1 MAASAKDSGK
11 PAVTLSASTRLK
23 GVLRFK
29 RTLCVMGRFEG
40 TIDAEGSLV
49 VGKGAVVEC
58 DRVHANS
65 VTVHGFVKAR
75 IHADDKV
82 DLMDGG
88 EIHGDVYTSRLR
100 IADGGMFEGRCS
112 MIDADNAADLF
123 SLPASELKA
132 VLRSKPAPVPDTDTD
147 ADEADGAKSADK
159 ADASAVDP
167 DADEAD
173 ADAQESVNQTE
184 ADGE

>member
-11 PAVTLSASTRLK
+11 SAVTTLSANTRLK

-29 RTLCVMGRFEG
+29 QTLCVMGRFEG

-132 VLRSKPAPVPDTDTD
+132 VLRSKPAPVPDADKTKTPATD
-147 ADEADGAKSADK
+147 ADK
-159 ADASAVDP
+159 ADASAAGT
-167 DADEAD
+167 DADESA
-173 ADAQESVNQTE
+173 NQTE

>member
-1 MAASAKDSGK
+1 
-11 PAVTLSASTRLK
+11 
-23 GVLRFK
+23 
-29 RTLCVMGRFEG
+29 
-40 TIDAEGSLV
+40 
-49 VGKGAVVEC
+49 
-58 DRVHANS
+58 VHANS

-88 EIHGDVYTSRLR
+88 EIQGDIYTSRLR

-132 VLRSKPAPVPDTDTD
+132 VLRSKPAPVPD
-147 ADEADGAKSADK
+147 ADEADTAKAAPRSKPAPVPDADKADTAKAVLRSKPAPVPDTDKADTAKAAPDAPVSDTPVSDTGVPDADK
-159 ADASAVDP
+159 ADAPAADN
-167 DADEAD
+167 DADETD
-173 ADAQESVNQTE
+173 TDAQESADQTE

>member
-1 MAASAKDSGK
+1 
-11 PAVTLSASTRLK
+11 
-23 GVLRFK
+23 
-29 RTLCVMGRFEG
+29 
-40 TIDAEGSLV
+40 
-49 VGKGAVVEC
+49 
-58 DRVHANS
+58 VHANS

-88 EIHGDVYTSRLR
+88 EIQGDIYTSRLR
-100 IADGGMFEGRCS
+100 IADGGMFEGHCS

-132 VLRSKPAPVPDTDTD
+132 VLRSKPAPVPDTGVPDPDEADTAKAAPRSKPAPVPDTDKADTAKSASVSDTPVSDTGVPDADKADAPAADND
-147 ADEADGAKSADK
+147 ADEADT
-159 ADASAVDP
+159 
-167 DADEAD
+167 
-173 ADAQESVNQTE
+173 DAQESADQTE